1 MYLPVDM
8 YVDIPMLHPLAPCQ
22 LHPGA
27 FAPTVWMGARAGGGG
42 ARGRVPCVTGAL
54 FAFLFE

>member
-42 ARGRVPCVTGAL
+42 AGACTMCHRGVVRIFV
-54 FAFLFE
+54 